1 MPSLIKGMAFF
12 LGSKM
17 KRKTLHALTGKR
29 DIELLFIV
37 VINSRYL
44 L

>member
-17 KRKTLHALTGKR
+17 RRKTLHALTGKK
-29 DIELLFIV
+29 DIQLPFTV